1 MHHRIL
7 TQANMLFAQC
17 LHGLKSNKIDI
28 LTHLQAACHSENN
41 SSILWTPFNSFCY
54 HLPTNHTLHVDNMS
68 CLQNLGSFQF
78 DVFHSNKECT
88 YEVTLKVSYIAYI
101 Y

>member
-1 MHHRIL
+1 
-7 TQANMLFAQC
+7 MLFAQC